1 VQGSSGTAGA
11 SQPPYYVLAGQPTAS
26 GGTTATPSFQLT
38 SALVFRNRDILSAYM
53 SVSSDP
59 QTYGQITV
67 LQLPP
72 DTQTLGPQQVQ
83 TQFVGSPDVSSNLG
97 LLSRGGQSTIDY
109 GNLLTLPVAGGLLYV
124 EPVYIERANQQSSYP
139 QLARVLV
146 FYNGRVGYDAN
157 LSQALDEVF
166 GPGAGA
172 GATQVPGAT
181 QTQPSQAGG
190 PAPPAAAPGVGTPQV
205 AAAAAAIQQAITD
218 LRAANRNGDFA
229 AQGQAL
235 QALDQAVQQYQQAS
249 GGQAPPA
256 GPGG

>member
-1 VQGSSGTAGA
+1 
-11 SQPPYYVLAGQPTAS
+11 
-26 GGTTATPSFQLT
+26 
-38 SALVFRNRDILSAYM
+38 
-53 SVSSDP
+53 
-59 QTYGQITV
+59 
-67 LQLPP
+67 
-72 DTQTLGPQQVQ
+72 VQ
-83 TQFVGSPDVSSNLG
+83 TQFVGSPDVSGDLG

-172 GATQVPGAT
+172 GATQVPGAAT
-181 QTQPSQAGG
+181 TQPNQSGT
-190 PAPPAAAPGVGTPQV
+190 APGNPPPIAAPGAGSPQV
-205 AAAAAAIQQAITD
+205 AAAASAIQQAITD
-218 LRAANRNGDFA
+218 LRAANRSGDFA

-235 QALDQAVQQYQQAS
+235 QALDQAVQQYEQVT
-249 GGQAPPA
+249 GQPVT
-256 GPGG
+256 PGG